1 MGIPFRSGGGL
12 CGSKITD
19 AQAAYE
25 TSNSLHAGLMG
36 GVNFM
41 LHSCGW
47 LEGGLVASV
56 EKFIMDADQLGVL
69 NSLSKGIEVD
79 EETLALAA
87 IKDVGAGGHFLGCDH
102 TQKNFKS
109 AFWRSDIMNYK
120 PFETWQEEG
129 EKDLTF
135 EASKRAKQLL
145 KNYEPPYIDISKK
158 DELSEFVL
166 KKKGSMPD
174 AFV

>member
-1 MGIPFRSGGGL
+1 
-12 CGSKITD
+12 
-19 AQAAYE
+19 
-25 TSNSLHAGLMG
+25 MG

-47 LEGGLVASV
+47 LEGGLVTSV

-69 NSLSKGIEVD
+69 HSLSRGIEVQKD
-79 EETLALAA
+79 QLAFDA

-102 TQKNFKS
+102 TQKNFKT
-109 AFWRSDIMNYK
+109 AFWRSDILNYK

-129 EKDLTF
+129 ENDLTF
-135 EASKRAKQLL
+135 EANKRAKQLL
-145 KNYEPPYIDISKK
+145 KNYQPPDLDVSKRE
-158 DELSEFVL
+158 ELAEFVF
-166 KKKGSMPD
+166 KKKNSMPD